1 MNYQYR
7 IKVEE
12 KNNGEKQ
19 YIPQVAT
26 PKLTICKR
34 SVYPWLDWYNLIPEL
49 DYKYIYDPKTQLPIS
64 KEIIILSVEMKKV
77 WKHSVDNEKDAND
90 VIEFFKEQE
99 RRIELDKVKNVYFIN
114 K

>member
-12 KNNGEKQ
+12 KNNGEKR

-49 DYKYIYDPKTQLPIS
+49 DYKHIYDPKSQLLIS
-64 KEIIILSVEMKKV
+64 KEIIILSVEKKKV
-77 WKHSVDNEKDAND
+77 WNHSVDNEQEAND
-90 VIEFFKEQE
+90 VIEFHKEQE
-99 RRIELDKVKNVYFIN
+99 RRIEENKVKNVYFIN

>member
-1 MNYQYR
+1 MRYEYR

-34 SVYPWLDWYNLIPEL
+34 SVYPWLDWDNLYPDL
-49 DYKYIYDPKTQLPIS
+49 LPNYTYDPDTQLPVS
-64 KEIIILSVEMKKV
+64 KETIIKSVEIKKS
-77 WKHSVDNEKDAND
+77 WSASFKTEQEAND

-99 RRIELDKVKNVYFIN
+99 RRIEVNKVKSVYFIN

>member
-34 SVYPWLDWYNLIPEL
+34 SVYPWLDWDNLYPEL
-49 DYKYIYDPKTQLPIS
+49 ISKYTYDPDTQLPIS
-64 KEIIILSVEMKKV
+64 KEEIIDSVERKKG
-77 WKHSVDNEKDAND
+77 WNYSVDNEKDAND
-90 VIEFFKEQE
+90 VIEFHKEQE
-99 RRIELDKVKNVYFIN
+99 RRIELDKVKNVYFI
-114 K
+114 KK

>member
-12 KNNGEKQ
+12 KNNGEKR
-19 YIPQVAT
+19 YIPQAAT
-26 PKLTICKR
+26 PRLTICKR

-49 DYKYIYDPKTQLPIS
+49 DYKYTYDPKTQLPIS
-64 KEIIILSVEMKKV
+64 KETIIKSVEIKKS
-77 WKHSVDNEKDAND
+77 WSTSFETEQEAND

>member
-12 KNNGEKQ
+12 KNNGKKQ

-49 DYKYIYDPKTQLPIS
+49 DYKYTYDPKTQLPVS
-64 KEIIILSVEMKKV
+64 KGIIILSVEKKKV
-77 WKHSVDNEKDAND
+77 WNYSVDNEKDAND
-90 VIEFFKEQE
+90 VIEFHKEQE
-99 RRIELDKVKNVYFIN
+99 RRIELDKVKNVYFI
-114 K
+114 KK

>member
-1 MNYQYR
+1 MRYEYR

-26 PKLTICKR
+26 PKLTIGKH
-34 SVYPWLDWYNLIPEL
+34 SVYPWLDWKYLYPQYVEEL
-49 DYKYIYDPKTQLPIS
+49 DIIPINS
-64 KEIIILSVEMKKV
+64 KRTILAISIHHHIPPSPFHTEQ
-77 WKHSVDNEKDAND
+77 EAND
-90 VIEFFKEQE
+90 VIEFHKEQE
-99 RRIELDKVKNVYFIN
+99 RRMEANKVKSVYFIN

>member
-12 KNNGEKQ
+12 KNNGKKQ
-19 YIPQVAT
+19 YTPQVAT

-49 DYKYIYDPKTQLPIS
+49 DYKYIYDPTTQLPSSTEYKI
-64 KEIIILSVEMKKV
+64 KLVEIKKSWSVSFKTEQ
-77 WKHSVDNEKDAND
+77 EAND
-90 VIEFFKEQE
+90 VIEFHKEQE
-99 RRIELDKVKNVYFIN
+99 RRIELDKVKNVYFI
-114 K
+114 KK